1 MRNNVA
7 RVQHG
12 GRRASRSNRDSAA
25 WIVTGK
31 ADTLKVSN
39 MACVSR
45 AVVIQR
51 SILHIGSAHPKKGK
65 ELRIHE
71 SKRAGQD
78 NEVKEGVSKRA
89 GLGKNSGTENAPGP
103 SKRKVKGTGS
113 APLDDVHLNACACPS
128 SPFVEEAKREHWT
141 KPAVPPAE
149 ELCGSTFGSL
159 HRLHDFVSGVLPTT
173 RPANGACATSRQP
186 LHRSQRAVEQRARP
200 REQVPRR

>member
-1 MRNNVA
+1 MQHNVA

-12 GRRASRSNRDSAA
+12 GHRASRSNRDCTS

-39 MACVSR
+39 MTCVSR

-51 SILHIGSAHPKKGK
+51 SILNIGSAHPKKGK

-78 NEVKEGVSKRA
+78 NEVKES
-89 GLGKNSGTENAPGP
+89 GP

-113 APLDDVHLNACACPS
+113 APFDDAHLNAYVCPS
-128 SPFVEEAKREHWT
+128 SPFVEESRFFSK
-141 KPAVPPAE
+141 
-149 ELCGSTFGSL
+149 
-159 HRLHDFVSGVLPTT
+159 DFASDM
-173 RPANGACATSRQP
+173 NGQ
-186 LHRSQRAVEQRARP
+186 SQ
-200 REQVPRR
+200 